1 MVKDFR
7 PMSSGAIDLAWINKN
22 CTNYDQVVNKSNA
35 PLIVVGVLTR
45 HMFSSLCKNI
55 SLEGVA

>member
-1 MVKDFR
+1 
-7 PMSSGAIDLAWINKN
+7 MSSGAIDLAWINKN